1 MHVFITGATGYIGG
15 SVAAVLLKAG
25 HEVSGLARD
34 TAKAAS
40 LQAQGIS
47 PVLGDL
53 DDREALIKGA
63 SAADAVVNAADSDHL
78 PAAEA
83 LIEALAGTGKALL
96 HTSGSSIVS
105 ADDQGTGPG
114 RIFTEADVLAEAGWK
129 PEPDKAHRVA
139 IDRLVLAASRR
150 DVRSVV
156 LCNTLIYGHGLGLHR
171 DSVQVPLLARQARN
185 SGVARHIGPGD
196 NVWSTVHIEDVA
208 SLYVKALRKASAGS
222 FLFVE
227 NGEARFGDIAQ
238 AVADAYQLGTAQSW
252 DIDSAIA
259 EWGSGYARNGLGS
272 NSRVR
277 STVTRTELDW
287 QPAHASVT
295 DWIRKELRNDPA
307 DDPTVR

>member
-1 MHVFITGATGYIGG
+1 MRVFITGVTGYIGG
-15 SVAAVLLKAG
+15 SVASVLLKAG
-25 HEVSGLARD
+25 YEISGLTRD
-34 TAKAAS
+34 ATKAAS
-40 LQAQGIS
+40 LLAHGIS

-53 DDREALIKGA
+53 DDREALIRGA

-78 PAAEA
+78 PGAEA
-83 LIEALAGTGKALL
+83 LIEALAGTGKTLL
-96 HTSGSSIVS
+96 HTSGSSIVAS
-105 ADDQGTGPG
+105 NDQGTGPG
-114 RIFTEADVLAEAGWK
+114 RVFTEADVLPGADWK
-129 PEPDKAHRVA
+129 PQPDKAHRVA

-150 DVRSVV
+150 GVRSVV

-171 DSVQVPLLARQARN
+171 DSVQVPIVARQARS
-185 SGVARHIGPGD
+185 SGVARHIGPGN

-208 SLYVKALRKASAGS
+208 SLYVKALQKASAGS

-238 AVADAYQLGTAQSW
+238 AIADAYRLGTAQSW
-252 DIDSAIA
+252 DIASAIA
-259 EWGSGYARNGLGS
+259 EWGQGYARNALGS

-295 DWIRKELRNDPA
+295 EWIRKELRNEPA
-307 DDPTVR
+307 GDPTVR